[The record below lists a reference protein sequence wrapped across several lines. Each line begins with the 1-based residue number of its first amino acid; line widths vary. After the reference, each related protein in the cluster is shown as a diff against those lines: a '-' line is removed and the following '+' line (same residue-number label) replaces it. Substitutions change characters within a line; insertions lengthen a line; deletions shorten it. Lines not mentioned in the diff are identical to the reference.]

1 MRILY
6 MEVKTTHIYIWKEK
20 PNFNDNVYLYIS
32 NLSKGKTTATMTI
45 LLFYSIV
52 LTYFL
57 FIYL

>member
-1 MRILY
+1 